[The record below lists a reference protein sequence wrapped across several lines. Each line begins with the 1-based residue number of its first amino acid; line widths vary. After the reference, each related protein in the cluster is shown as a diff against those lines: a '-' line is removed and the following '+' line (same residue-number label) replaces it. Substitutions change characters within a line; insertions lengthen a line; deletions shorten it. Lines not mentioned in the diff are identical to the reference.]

1 MYIKYKITEEG
12 RKKYEELVGYE
23 YEIVDLSED
32 VWMIDYLQILEKDGS
47 IVPEITMD
55 MFTT

>member
-32 VWMIDYLQILEKDGS
+32 V
-47 IVPEITMD
+47 
-55 MFTT
+55 